1 MAAEAKFEVGD
12 VIRMKKPHPCGS
24 SEWEIL
30 RVGADF
36 RLKCQGC
43 GHQVLQHILLVI
55 IGLLIFVSQTG
66 SIVHAPYVQI
76 ILQESGID
84 RLTDV
89 VEGRLTR
96 RPGYISRAI
105 SSVSVICAT

>member
-1 MAAEAKFEVGD
+1 MLLLRLEMRVTGLVLVLAVVVDAA
-12 VIRMKKPHPCGS
+12 
-24 SEWEIL
+24 
-30 RVGADF
+30 
-36 RLKCQGC
+36 LKHGVDRTVLVQAIGTLFC
-43 GHQVLQHILLVI
+43 LQHILLVI

-89 VEGRLTR
+89 IEGIGRKAAL
-96 RPGYISRAI
+96 GE
-105 SSVSVICAT
+105 VDGLW